1 MSRGHGPVQRAL
13 LAVLAADET
22 GRMKTLELARRVY
35 RIEGQPTNAQAVAI
49 RRALGALARQG
60 LVVRLG
66 NLGYGHDCCGW
77 QRCVSSD
84 RGNSSIARLSTA
96 MPVFSD
102 PSRRALFDRRVHS
115 ND

>member
-35 RIEGQPTNAQAVAI
+35 RIEGQPTNAQAVAV
-49 RRALGALARQG
+49 RRALGTLARQG

-66 NLGYGHDCCGW
+66 NLGYGHDCLW
-77 QRCVSSD
+77 MAASPPSRPTEAT
-84 RGNSSIARLSTA
+84 ARL
-96 MPVFSD
+96 PD
-102 PSRRALFDRRVHS
+102 
-115 ND
+115 